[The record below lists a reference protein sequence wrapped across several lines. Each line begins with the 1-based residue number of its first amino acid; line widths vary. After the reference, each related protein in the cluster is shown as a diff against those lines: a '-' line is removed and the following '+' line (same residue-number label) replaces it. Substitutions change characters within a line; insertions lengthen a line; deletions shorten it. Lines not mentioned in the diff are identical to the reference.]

1 MFVKN
6 AWYNA
11 GWDYMFTQSQ
21 RNSLTQ
27 AKGSLVARRI
37 AGERVVLYR
46 KPDGRMVALEDRCA
60 HRQAALS
67 LGQKEGES
75 IRCLYHGMRFGA
87 DGKCNEIPGQE
98 TIPERACVR
107 VYPVVEKDNWV
118 WVWMGEP
125 AKADEKLIP
134 HAVGPSDPDWNI
146 RTSHMHVQANYRL
159 EIANLADLTH
169 LAWVHRET
177 LGASDLQ
184 TRNQYVHIKPRF
196 TMFPNAMRTHYVV
209 RKVPI
214 NSFLS
219 HLFPPDTLF
228 DLEFDVM
235 HTLPCTWVL
244 HFKVHM
250 AGDATEGPSN
260 GQFVADTWTCQ
271 AVTPRDADSVDYYYS
286 WGAAKHCDF
295 PGLSDLLRD
304 VLNDAFTEDRHV
316 LEAQHVRVREKPDFP
331 TVDIVHDAG
340 PGKMLWLLDKA
351 LKDEATQ
358 AAAETT

>member
-1 MFVKN
+1 MFVRN

-11 GWDYMFTQSQ
+11 GWDHLFTQGKRSI
-21 RNSLTQ
+21 
-27 AKGSLVARRI
+27 VARQM

-46 KPDGRMVALEDRCA
+46 KPDGQIAAMEDRCP

-67 LGQKEGES
+67 LGQKEGDGL
-75 IRCLYHGMRFGA
+75 RCLYHGMRFGA
-87 DGKCNEIPGQE
+87 DGKCNEIPGQD

-118 WVWMGEP
+118 WVWMGDKE
-125 AKADEKLIP
+125 KADPKLIP
-134 HAVGPSDPDWNI
+134 FAVGPSDPEWNI
-146 RTSHMHVQANYRL
+146 RTSQMQVEANYRL

-169 LAWVHRET
+169 LAWTHRDT
-177 LGASDLQ
+177 LGAHDLT
-184 TRNQYVHIKPRF
+184 TRQQYTHIKPKF
-196 TMFPNAMRTHYVV
+196 TMFPNAMRTQYVV

-219 HLFPPDTLF
+219 HLFPEGTLF
-228 DLEFDVM
+228 DLDFDVM

-244 HFKVHM
+244 HFKAFT

-260 GQFVADTWTCQ
+260 GQLVADTWTCQ
-271 AVTPRDADSVDYYYS
+271 AVTPRNEHAVDYYYS

-316 LEAQHVRVREKPDFP
+316 LEAQQIRWNEKPDHP
-331 TVDIVHDAG
+331 MVDIIHDAG
-340 PGKMLWLLDKA
+340 PGKMLWLLDKT
-351 LKDEATQ
+351 LKEEAKQ
-358 AAAETT
+358 AAATVSA